1 MDWGLYNDTYGDPW
15 AVTYAGQFWT
25 EIEIGGWYELT
36 LNQHDLASAADGRP
50 ENSVFPAGEWVSG
63 IRVLDEVGDVFRFLR
78 HFSMQFAEH
87 EAVEMGFAAF
97 GIRG

>member
-1 MDWGLYNDTYGDPW
+1 MILPLPLMDDRRIRCF
-15 AVTYAGQFWT
+15 Q
-25 EIEIGGWYELT
+25 
-36 LNQHDLASAADGRP
+36 
-50 ENSVFPAGEWVSG
+50 AGEWVSG